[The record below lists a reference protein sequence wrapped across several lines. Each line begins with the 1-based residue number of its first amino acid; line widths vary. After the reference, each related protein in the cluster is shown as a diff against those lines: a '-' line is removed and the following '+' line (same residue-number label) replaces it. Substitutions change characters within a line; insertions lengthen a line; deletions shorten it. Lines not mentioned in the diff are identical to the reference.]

1 MWNGEYAKKSV
12 VRKILGM
19 EEGKIFCSC
28 RVEKKFEEIRK
39 ANYLLSRME
48 VRDISRTCLPVQ
60 IKGMGLDSFFSA
72 GCLSSSVSMSKTEGE

>member
-1 MWNGEYAKKSV
+1 MEWWECQKGV
-12 VRKILGM
+12 VRKNFRHGT
-19 EEGKIFCSC
+19 GKIFCAC

-60 IKGMGLDSFFSA
+60 IKGMGLDSFFRQIT
-72 GCLSSSVSMSKTEGE
+72 CRRL